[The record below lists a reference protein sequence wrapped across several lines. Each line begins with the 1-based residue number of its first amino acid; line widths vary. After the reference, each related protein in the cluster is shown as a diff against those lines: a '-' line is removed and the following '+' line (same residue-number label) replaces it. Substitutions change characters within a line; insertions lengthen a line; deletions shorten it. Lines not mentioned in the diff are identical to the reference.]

1 MKSERG
7 GARCACTGCVC
18 SAKKFSVPER
28 TGSFGPD
35 SWIQSLTR
43 CLSKPFAVAPRGFGL
58 PQTLTTFET
67 SRDLEQKW
75 WWGNFLL
82 PTTAV
87 LCMGECTGCT
97 ALQACRRVYGGSCT
111 PLLLPFPLFPR
122 GSPSPRRPGAARVG
136 EQGGELPACT
146 LSSRPGPGS
155 RLRVLLQPACRQAGE
170 LEGRS
175 LAGGAEPR
183 RRRPH
188 RPRGCHWL
196 AAPSRGGGGH
206 RGGRWPRPRWEPGRG
221 ARCPPPSCTD
231 MTQTHSHCSC

>member
-67 SRDLEQKW
+67 SHDLEQKW

-175 LAGGAEPR
+175 LAGGRSLGEGGPTVLAAVTGWPR
-183 RRRPH
+183 RHGVEAGTEVGAGP
-188 RPRGCHWL
+188 
-196 AAPSRGGGGH
+196 APAGSPAGA
-206 RGGRWPRPRWEPGRG
+206 RG
-221 ARCPPPSCTD
+221 APPPPAA
-231 MTQTHSHCSC
+231 QT